1 MAGQIKVDSINADS
15 NLALKI
21 ANTAVAFIDA
31 TGLRPVAGNLN
42 LDATATSK
50 FYLPSANT
58 VAIQTAGVTA
68 VTVDSSQNVTLAA
81 ALAVTGVTTVQAGA
95 VGTPSITT
103 TGDTNTGI
111 YFPAADTIAF
121 TEGGAEVMRIN
132 SSGNVGIG
140 TTLSTAKLHSMV
152 TSGTTTTVGRFEAA
166 VGSYTG
172 TSLIACNTLGNTS
185 SYNLFSCITDS
196 DADAGGPITEFLVRG
211 DGIVM
216 MGATNGPN
224 YSERLKITFP
234 NTQGIHCNEST
245 SSSSVNY
252 IYFTKGAGPT
262 NVGAIYYNGS
272 VMAYQTTSDYRLKE
286 NVAPMTGALSKIAAL
301 KPVTYTWKDN
311 QQSGEGFLAH
321 ELQEHFPDAVSGTKD
336 EVDEKGNPKYQGMDA
351 SILISTMVKAIQEQ
365 QVLIT
370 AQAATITALTARI
383 VALENR

>member
-1 MAGQIKVDSINADS
+1 MTGNIISSQIAPSVTLTTPIIS
-15 NLALKI
+15 
-21 ANTAVAFIDA
+21 
-31 TGLRPVAGNLN
+31 GNLN
-42 LDATATSK
+42 LDSVGTTGIRV
-50 FYLPSANT
+50 PSANT
-58 VAIQTAGVTA
+58 ISFHTAG
-68 VTVDSSQNVTLAA
+68 
-81 ALAVTGVTTVQAGA
+81 
-95 VGTPSITT
+95 
-103 TGDTNTGI
+103 
-111 YFPAADTIAF
+111 
-121 TEGGAEVMRIN
+121 TEDVRIDAT
-132 SSGNVGIG
+132 GNVGIG
-140 TTLSTAKLHSMV
+140 TTSSTARLHSMV

-336 EVDEKGNPKYQGMDA
+336 EVDENGNPKYQGMDSSVIIA
-351 SILISTMVKAIQEQ
+351 TMVKAIQEQ
-365 QVLIT
+365 QAIISDLK
-370 AQAATITALTARI
+370 ARI
-383 VALENR
+383 EALEA

>member
-1 MAGQIKVDSINADS
+1 MASTIKADTLQSTTS
-15 NLALKI
+15 N
-21 ANTAVAFIDA
+21 VF
-31 TGLRPVAGNLN
+31 VLN
-42 LDATATSK
+42 SVGTEYAR
-50 FYLPSANT
+50 F
-58 VAIQTAGVTA
+58 
-68 VTVDSSQNVTLAA
+68 DSSGNFQLANPSSFPAGTAA
-81 ALAVTGVTTVQAGA
+81 A
-95 VGTPSITT
+95 PSITA

-111 YFPAADTIAF
+111 FFPAADTIAF
-121 TEGGAEVMRIN
+121 SEGGVEAMRID

-140 TTLSTAKLHSMV
+140 TSSPSTFPAKFAV
-152 TSGTTTTVGRFEAA
+152 SGSVASGGQNYSAGFSDAVNSTFRIGHQSGLANLITDAA
-166 VGSYTG
+166 
-172 TSLIACNTLGNTS
+172 LGFYTS
-185 SYNLFSCITDS
+185 STERMRISS
-196 DADAGGPITEFLVRG
+196 GGLLQINTTSSPYTEQV
-211 DGIVM
+211 
-216 MGATNGPN
+216 
-224 YSERLKITFP
+224 KIAFP
-234 NTQGIHCNEST
+234 GTQAIHCNDSI

-252 IYFTKGAGPT
+252 IYFTKGATPT
-262 NVGAIYYNGS
+262 NVGAIFYNGS

-383 VALENR
+383 AALESTP

>member
-1 MAGQIKVDSINADS
+1 MPLSKVSS
-15 NLALKI
+15 NSLSL
-21 ANTAVAFIDA
+21 T
-31 TGLRPVAGNLN
+31 
-42 LDATATSK
+42 
-50 FYLPSANT
+50 
-58 VAIQTAGVTA
+58 
-68 VTVDSSQNVTLAA
+68 TLAA
-81 ALAVTGVTTVQAGA
+81 SGAATLSNTLAVTGAATLSSSLGVTGVTTFAAGA

-121 TEGGAEVMRIN
+121 TEGGAEAMRID

-140 TTLSTAKLHSMV
+140 TTVSTARLHSMV

-211 DGIVM
+211 DGNVL
-216 MGATNGPN
+216 MGATTGPN
-224 YSERLKITFP
+224 YNERLKIIFP
-234 NTQGIHCNEST
+234 GSQAIHCNDSI

-311 QQSGEGFLAH
+311 QQNGEGFLAH

-336 EVDEKGNPKYQGMDA
+336 EVDGNGKPKYQGMDSSVIIA
-351 SILISTMVKAIQEQ
+351 TMVKAIQE
-365 QVLIT
+365 LKAINDT
-370 AQAATITALTARI
+370 LTARI